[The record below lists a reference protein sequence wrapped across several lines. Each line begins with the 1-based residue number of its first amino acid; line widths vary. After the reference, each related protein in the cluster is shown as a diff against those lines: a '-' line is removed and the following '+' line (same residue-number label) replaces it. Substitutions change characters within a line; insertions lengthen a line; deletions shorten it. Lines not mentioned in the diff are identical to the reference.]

1 MVNEFKPTVLS
12 FFASFNGRAV
22 GSGVYAST
30 ILINQEGA
38 RGIPKIAVFEI
49 HTCFAVSSND
59 VILDRIDFG
68 GTPACPAVII
78 DAAWPPTQKY
88 VGRVYVTGCHWPPS
102 APSLAIRGTS
112 CKGFV
117 DLTRSACQHEVT
129 QILDDPYSSEAGFQN
144 LTSSPVI
151 TRHNDFYSVPT
162 IGGWV
167 SKSHEVTVLKPAE
180 GGVSAWGVKTD
191 GVEGSNV
198 PPVWEPTSFVPSR
211 NTSAISG
218 NVLSTLHV
226 RASANHPNLT
236 SPVTLWGTNVNDSRA
251 NLVLQRVLTGSA
263 TFDRTNFKVWYEW
276 GQEIINSQ
284 NPGSAFTA
292 SAAITNN
299 STMWPNATNGTK
311 SNAVAI
317 PLATTSLP
325 WTYDELMRARAS
337 FRLGVGSGS
346 SPLTFMVGRT
356 NYTTRV
362 FLLNA
367 TYDLAIGDIVVANSV
382 RDGSWC
388 HYIQNMIA
396 DYVFGN
402 GSPSFPGTF
411 YFGLSTTTIA
421 ANGTGITEPSGGS
434 YARVAVTANSTNFG
448 AYDEYLSTWANKTA
462 ITFPAPTGD
471 WGTIRYGFISD
482 ASSAGNILAKWPI
495 NRIVRVLNGD
505 DAPSYAAGAW
515 QAQV

>member
-1 MVNEFKPTVLS
+1 MPSV
-12 FFASFNGRAV
+12 
-22 GSGVYAST
+22 
-30 ILINQEGA
+30 
-38 RGIPKIAVFEI
+38 
-49 HTCFAVSSND
+49 
-59 VILDRIDFG
+59 
-68 GTPACPAVII
+68 PALII
-78 DAAWPPTQKY
+78 DGAFPPTQKY
-88 VGRVYVTGCHWPPS
+88 IGRVSVTNCHWPTSSPT
-102 APSLAIRGTS
+102 LAIRGTS

-117 DLTRSACQHEVT
+117 DLTRSACQQEVI
-129 QILDDPYSSEAGFQN
+129 QFMDDPFAAEAGYQA
-144 LTSSPVI
+144 LTSSPVT

-162 IGGWV
+162 FGGWV
-167 SKSHEVTVLKPAE
+167 AKSHDVTVLKPAE
-180 GGVSAWGVKTD
+180 GGVSTWGVKTA

-226 RASANHPNLT
+226 RVTANHPNT
-236 SPVTLWGTNVNDSRA
+236 TTPVTLWATNINDSQA
-251 NLVLQRVLTGSA
+251 NLILQRTLTGTA
-263 TFDRTNFKVWYEW
+263 TFDRTNVKLSYAF
-276 GQEIINSQ
+276 GQDVVGTSSG
-284 NPGSAFTA
+284 GSLVTQ

-299 STMWPNATNGTK
+299 STLWPNATNGTK
-311 SNAVAI
+311 SSNATIALTAVAHGFTFEEM
-317 PLATTSLP
+317 LRVRS
-325 WTYDELMRARAS
+325 S
-337 FRLGVGSGS
+337 FRLNIGSGS
-346 SPLTFMVGRT
+346 SPVTFCLGRT
-356 NYTTRV
+356 NYTTRG
-362 FLLNA
+362 FLNNG
-367 TYDLAIGDIVVANSV
+367 TYNLAAGDVVVDNSV

-388 HYIQNMIA
+388 HHLQNMIA

-411 YFGLSTTTIA
+411 YFGLSTTTVA

-505 DAPSYAAGAW
+505 DAPSYAIGAW